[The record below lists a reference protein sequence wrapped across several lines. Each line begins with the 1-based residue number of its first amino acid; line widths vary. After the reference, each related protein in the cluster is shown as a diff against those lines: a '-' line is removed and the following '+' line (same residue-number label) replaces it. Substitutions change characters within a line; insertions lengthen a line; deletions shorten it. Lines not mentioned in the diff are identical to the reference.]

1 MQKVVK
7 FKSYTVDHTL
17 QPVAYQINKFLEQHT
32 NYIVSSIN
40 YSCDM
45 KERDNEVA
53 LVVFEI
59 GPDTERNHY

>member
-1 MQKVVK
+1 MQEVVK

-17 QPVAYQINKFLEQHT
+17 LPVSYQINKFLKQHT
-32 NYIVSSIN
+32 NYIINSVN

-45 KERDNEVA
+45 KERNNEVA

-59 GPDTERNHY
+59 DPDKE